1 MTYPSGFQ
9 PTPVDGTR
17 TLARETVAL
26 NQVSWGAVF
35 AGAATALVTQV
46 VINLVGVAAGLASVS
61 VETAAENPSA
71 SNFSL
76 GAGAWF
82 VASGIIASLIGG
94 LIAGRLAG
102 KPARGVAGLHGF
114 VSWVATTLVVLYL
127 LTSTASGLVGSA
139 VSTVGSAL
147 GGAGNLVG
155 GTVQTAAQAAAPS
168 LTKIPNPLE
177 RIEQRVKDQAA
188 GQDPQAARDAAVSAM
203 RALLSGDAAD
213 KQQAETRAADAL
225 AKAQNIP
232 VDQARQQVQDYQ
244 KQYEQ
249 AVASAKKQAE
259 EAAKT
264 AKSLATQGALYA
276 SIALILGAIAA
287 FLGGLLAAPKPIYP
301 TARD

>member
-9 PTPVDGTR
+9 PSSVDGTR
-17 TLARETVAL
+17 TFARETVAL

-35 AGAATALVTQV
+35 AGAATALVSQV
-46 VINLVGVAAGLASVS
+46 VINLVGVAAGLASVGLNS
-61 VETAAENPSA
+61 AENPTA
-71 SNFSL
+71 SSFSL

-82 VASGIIASLIGG
+82 VASGVIASLIGG

-102 KPARGVAGLHGF
+102 KPLRGIAGLHGF
-114 VSWVATTLVVLYL
+114 VSWVVTTLVVLYL
-127 LTSTASGLVGSA
+127 LTSAASGIVGGA

-168 LTKIPNPLE
+168 LTKIPNPLDQ
-177 RIEQRVKDQAA
+177 IEQRVKDQSA

-203 RALLSGDAAD
+203 RALLSGNAAD

-249 AVASAKKQAE
+249 AVASAKTQAE

-264 AKSLATQGALYA
+264 AKSVATQGALYA
-276 SIALILGAIAA
+276 SIALIVGAIAA
-287 FLGGLLAAPKPIYP
+287 FLGGLLAAPKPVF
-301 TARD
+301 ASVRD

>member
-1 MTYPSGFQ
+1 MTYPSGFE
-9 PTPVDGTR
+9 PSPLGSTR
-17 TLARETVAL
+17 SVAHETDVL
-26 NQVSWGAVF
+26 NQVSWGDVF
-35 AGAATALVTQV
+35 AGAATALVAQV
-46 VINLVGVAAGLASVS
+46 VINLAGVAAGLASVS
-61 VETAAENPSA
+61 LDTAENPTA
-71 SNFSL
+71 STFSL

-82 VASGIIASLIGG
+82 VGSGIVASLIGG

-102 KPARGVAGLHGF
+102 KPLRGIAGLHGL
-114 VSWVATTLVVLYL
+114 VSWVVTTLVVLYL
-127 LTSTASGLVGSA
+127 LTSAASGIVGSA

-168 LTKIPNPLE
+168 LSKIPNPLDQIE
-177 RIEQRVKDQAA
+177 RRVKDQAA

-213 KQQAETRAADAL
+213 KQQAEARAADAL

-249 AVASAKKQAE
+249 AVATAKKQAE

-264 AKSLATQGALYA
+264 AKSVATQGALYA
-276 SIALILGAIAA
+276 AIALILGAIAA
-287 FLGGLLAAPKPIYP
+287 FIGGLLAAPKPASL
-301 TARD
+301 TVRD

>member
-9 PTPVDGTR
+9 PSPIDGTR
-17 TLARETVAL
+17 SLAHETVAL

-46 VINLVGVAAGLASVS
+46 VINLAGVAAGLASVGLD
-61 VETAAENPSA
+61 TAENPSA

-82 VASGIIASLIGG
+82 VVSGIVASLVGG

-102 KPARGVAGLHGF
+102 KPLRGIAGLHGF
-114 VSWVATTLVVLYL
+114 VSWAVTTLVVLYL
-127 LTSTASGLVGSA
+127 LTSAASGVVGSA
-139 VSTVGSAL
+139 VNTVGSAL

-168 LTKIPNPLE
+168 LSKVSNPLD

-188 GQDPQAARDAAVSAM
+188 GQDPQAARDAAVSAV

-249 AVASAKKQAE
+249 AVATAKKQAE

-264 AKSLATQGALYA
+264 AKSVATQGALYA
-276 SIALILGAIAA
+276 AIALILGAIAA
-287 FLGGLLAAPKPIYP
+287 FIGGLLAAPKPASL
-301 TARD
+301 TVRN